1 MGHELALSQA
11 DRTSEAINSTG
22 IVELFPHITLIWSTA
37 ANTHQQL
44 LIAREYWSGER
55 WEGLLCWQAGDLS
68 LSQLL
73 IHYLYFWFISSLIN
87 NQLLTSEVPKNQE

>member
-22 IVELFPHITLIWSTA
+22 IVELFPRITLIWSTG

-44 LIAREYWSGER
+44 LIAREY
-55 WEGLLCWQAGDLS
+55 
-68 LSQLL
+68 
-73 IHYLYFWFISSLIN
+73 
-87 NQLLTSEVPKNQE
+87 